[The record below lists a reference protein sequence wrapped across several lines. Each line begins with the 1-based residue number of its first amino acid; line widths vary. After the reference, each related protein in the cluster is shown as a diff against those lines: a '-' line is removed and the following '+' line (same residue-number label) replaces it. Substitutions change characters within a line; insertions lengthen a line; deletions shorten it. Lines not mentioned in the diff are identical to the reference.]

1 MAETLSEL
9 YRQSFEQNAALPAF
23 SDYGKEPIT
32 YAQAA
37 EKVAKM
43 HESFSEAGLK
53 KGDKIALA
61 ARNSTNWVLT
71 YLSAI
76 TYGAVIVPILADF
89 KPSEIQ
95 HIINHSDS
103 VLLFAS
109 EEILEQLEL
118 TETEKLA
125 AAYRIDTMEREYL
138 NKKAA
143 LFMRAVS
150 AVKNIFARKKPE
162 KEPAHFF
169 MRDIADSETAAIV
182 YTSGTTGLSKGVVLS
197 RRSLYINVRFAMEN
211 MPLKPG
217 DNVLSFLPLAHSF
230 GCAFEFLFPTAAGCH
245 ITYLDRL
252 PSPTVLVEAFAKIK
266 PRLILS
272 VPLVLEKIY
281 RNQIKKSIDGTPTGF
296 LLNVPVVG
304 KGIEAVIRKKIV
316 NVFGGNFMEIVIG
329 GASLSPEVDDFFKS
343 IKFPFTI
350 GYGMTECGPLVSYAN
365 WKDHKKGSVGKLIN
379 YLQARIDS
387 PDPAKVPGEIL
398 LKGESVM
405 KEYYKNPTATRDT
418 IVDGWLKTGDLGTMD
433 SEGNI
438 ALCGRSKNMILGPS
452 GQNIYPEEIETKLSV
467 MRYVSECVVV
477 DRGGK
482 ITALVFPD
490 MDGADKDGLDEAGL
504 EKEIENIRKKLN
516 TQLPAYSQVSAIKI
530 HAQEFEKTP
539 SKKIKRF
546 LYS

>member
-9 YRQSFEQNAALPAF
+9 YRNSFEQNAALPAF

-32 YAQAA
+32 YAEAA
-37 EKVAKM
+37 EKVGKM
-43 HESFSEAGLK
+43 HESFSEAGVK
-53 KGDKIALA
+53 KGDEIALA

-89 KPSEIQ
+89 KPTEVQ

-109 EEILEQLEL
+109 EEILEELEL
-118 TETEKLA
+118 EDAPKLA
-125 AAYRIDTMEREYL
+125 AAYRVDTMERVYL

-143 LFMRAVS
+143 LFMKAVS
-150 AVKNIFARKKPE
+150 AVKNIFQRKKPE
-162 KEPAHFF
+162 KESAQFF
-169 MRDIADSETAAIV
+169 SRDIPDSETAAIV

-211 MPLKPG
+211 MPLKAG
-217 DNVLSFLPLAHSF
+217 DTVLSFLPLAHSF
-230 GCAFEFLFPTAAGCH
+230 GCAFEFLFPTAVGCH
-245 ITYLDRL
+245 ITYLDKL

-281 RNQIKKSIDGTPTGF
+281 KNQIKKSIDGTATGF
-296 LLNVPVVG
+296 LMKVPVVG
-304 KGIEAVIRKKIV
+304 KGIEGVIRKKII

-329 GASLSPEVDDFFKS
+329 GASLNPEVDDFFKS

-350 GYGMTECGPLVSYAN
+350 GYGMTECGPLVSYAG
-365 WKDHKKGSVGKLIN
+365 WKEHRKNSVGKLIN
-379 YLQARIDS
+379 YLE
-387 PDPAKVPGEIL
+387 AKVDSDDPSKIPGEIL
-398 LKGESVM
+398 LKGENVM
-405 KEYYKNPTATRDT
+405 DGYYKNPAATKA
-418 IVDGWLKTGDLGTMD
+418 VFQDGWLKTGDLGTID
-433 SEGNI
+433 SDGFIYLN
-438 ALCGRSKNMILGPS
+438 GRSKNMILGPS
-452 GQNIYPEEIETKLSV
+452 GQNIYPEEIEAKLLG
-467 MRYVSECVVV
+467 MKYVSECVVV
-477 DRGGK
+477 DRDGR

-490 MDGADKDGLDEAGL
+490 LDAADKDGLDDAGL
-504 EKEIENIRKKLN
+504 QQAMEDLRKKLN
-516 TQLPAYSQVSAIKI
+516 GELPAYSQVSAVKI

>member
-32 YAQAA
+32 YAEAA

-76 TYGAVIVPILADF
+76 TYGAVVVPILADF

-118 TETEKLA
+118 TETPKLA

-143 LFMRAVS
+143 LFMKAVS

-162 KEPAHFF
+162 KEPKHFF
-169 MRDIADSETAAIV
+169 MRDIADGETAAIV

-252 PSPTVLVEAFAKIK
+252 PSPTILVEAFAKIK

-296 LLNVPVVG
+296 LLSVPVVG

-365 WKDHKKGSVGKLIN
+365 WKTHKKGTVGKLIN

-452 GQNIYPEEIETKLSV
+452 GQNIYPEEIEIKLSA

-482 ITALVFPD
+482 ITALIFPD
-490 MDGADKDGLDEAGL
+490 MDAADKDGLDEAGL
-504 EKEIENIRKKLN
+504 EKEMENIRKKLN
-516 TQLPAYSQVSAIKI
+516 TQLPAYSQVSAVKI